1 MRGKINAMSTRDIM
15 SRHFFTVW
23 YNGGLEHFTAKVTFS
38 NGGMDGQ
45 MKEEKAFE
53 MEKGR

>member
-45 MKEEKAFE
+45 MKEEKGFE
-53 MEKGR
+53 MEKGG